1 MDASWYKFSQNTF
14 QRQYTKFYLLCVH
27 FHSGQFLFWLLLN
40 ASLIHELFISE
51 LISYQIFGV
60 FLLSFCQLFPV

>member
-1 MDASWYKFSQNTF
+1 MVQILPKYFLETEHNIF
-14 QRQYTKFYLLCVH
+14 FLLCVH
-27 FHSGQFLFWLLLN
+27 FHSGQFLFRLLLN

-60 FLLSFCQLFPV
+60 VLLSFCQLFPV